1 MRNIVRFLFKC
12 SPAVLLG
19 WCLVSMPAAAEE
31 TADAAPVPLK
41 SMTQAEYAAYREQL
55 QKRVK
60 EVAVN
65 VPEQGEATE
74 ETEAK
79 KEQDKSEDSGYG
91 RGYRS
96 RTERGGRTG
105 SGYRGGSMS
114 RGGGRGR

>member
-1 MRNIVRFLFKC
+1 MRNILKFLSKC
-12 SPAVLLG
+12 SLAVLLG
-19 WCLVSMPAAAEE
+19 CCLVSMPAAAEK

-55 QKRVK
+55 QKQVK

-65 VPEQGEATE
+65 VPEQDKATE

-79 KEQDKSEDSGYG
+79 KDKSEDSGYG

-96 RTERGGRTG
+96 RTERGGRAG